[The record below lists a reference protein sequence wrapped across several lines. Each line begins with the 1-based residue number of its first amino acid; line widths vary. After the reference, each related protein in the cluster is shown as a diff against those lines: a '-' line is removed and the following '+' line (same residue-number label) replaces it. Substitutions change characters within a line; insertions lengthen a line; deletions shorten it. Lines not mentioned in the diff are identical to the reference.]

1 MNVKCICVFL
11 YWYWCAYSTTNI
23 QQKQH
28 KKILLVSTKLYL
40 LRTLVVDII
49 LYECKVSVCVYVL
62 ERKIQIQLNRTVL
75 SQRNNQNSISWQCL
89 DISWIW
95 VIA

>member
-1 MNVKCICVFL
+1 MNVKCII
-11 YWYWCAYSTTNI
+11 YNKNNTKNI
-23 QQKQH
+23 VSQH
-28 KKILLVSTKLYL
+28 KTYL
-40 LRTLVVDII
+40 LRTLVVDIN